1 MLKKDGPTYIRLLN
15 DFDVAFF
22 EERLR
27 HNAFDGNSMV
37 SLVETTFAWI
47 HNLQMPIRDSAT
59 FAAKARVMNAGTTML
74 EVVPVYIQE
83 CHKCLNTM
91 ENDIRGAHQYF
102 RKTLSYKYS
111 LFHDFSPRSHEFPW
125 LQGLDF
131 MTTGLD
137 PCQKCVEMW
146 PK

>member
-1 MLKKDGPTYIRLLN
+1 MGTCTSKSRQNRDRLVCRNTRQVIIATMLKKDGPTYIRLLN

-83 CHKCLNTM
+83 CHT
-91 ENDIRGAHQYF
+91 
-102 RKTLSYKYS
+102 SYI
-111 LFHDFSPRSHEFPW
+111 P
-125 LQGLDF
+125 
-131 MTTGLD
+131 
-137 PCQKCVEMW
+137 
-146 PK
+146 

>member
-83 CHKCLNTM
+83 CHKCLNT
-91 ENDIRGAHQYF
+91 IYYG
-102 RKTLSYKYS
+102 K
-111 LFHDFSPRSHEFPW
+111 
-125 LQGLDF
+125 
-131 MTTGLD
+131 
-137 PCQKCVEMW
+137 
-146 PK
+146 